1 MAHKNIISA
10 RLANSSFILFIF
22 ATAYSKMFEM

>member
-1 MAHKNIISA
+1 MAHKTISV

-22 ATAYSKMFEM
+22 ATVYSKMFEM